1 MYSRLISFI
10 NQHKLLNKF
19 QFGVRSQQC
28 TNIAL
33 IYLVDKIA
41 KAIDEKEI
49 VLGVFL
55 DFSKAFDTINH
66 NILFSILNH
75 YGIRGVALDWIHLN
89 NRSQFVCFDD
99 VNSSYSNITC
109 GVPQGSILG
118 PLLFLIYINDLSNI
132 STLLFTILFAD
143 DTNIFLQG
151 KNIDDLVKQMN
162 LELSKIVMWLEVNRL
177 SLNTKKTHFMIFA
190 AGNHSIHKY
199 NEINQDIK
207 INNIPIDRVHS
218 TKFLGV
224 YIDSKLNWS
233 EHIKYIRGKLSKSIG
248 IICKARTL
256 LNRSTLVT
264 LYNSF
269 VLPYISY
276 CIEVWGNTFDKYV
289 LPLFRLQKRVITL
302 ITFSCYIAHTSDLFK
317 DMKIL
322 TLSKLYILKVH
333 IFMYKFENNTL
344 PELFSS
350 MFTTNSQIHTYP
362 TRTSSN
368 LHSRLEI

>member
-1 MYSRLISFI
+1 MKIAKVIPLYKNDNNMMVNNDRPISILPVFSKLLERLMYNRLISFI

-19 QFGVRSQQC
+19 QFGFRSQRS

-66 NILFSILNH
+66 KKLFSKLNH
-75 YGIRGVALDWIHLN
+75 YGIRGVALDWIQSYLN
-89 NRSQFVCFDD
+89 NRSQFVCFND
-99 VNSSYSNITC
+99 VNSRYSNITC

-118 PLLFLIYINDLSNI
+118 PLLFLIYINDFSYI
-132 STLLFTILFAD
+132 ATLLFTILFAD

-177 SLNTKKTHFMIFA
+177 SLNIKKTHFMIFA
-190 AGNHSIHKY
+190 TGNHSIHKY

-224 YIDSKLNWS
+224 YKDSKFNWS
-233 EHIKYIRGKLSKSIG
+233 EHIKYIKGKLFKIIG
-248 IICKARTL
+248 IICKAGTL

-269 VLPYISY
+269 VLPYI
-276 CIEVWGNTFDKYV
+276 
-289 LPLFRLQKRVITL
+289 
-302 ITFSCYIAHTSDLFK
+302 
-317 DMKIL
+317 
-322 TLSKLYILKVH
+322 
-333 IFMYKFENNTL
+333 
-344 PELFSS
+344 
-350 MFTTNSQIHTYP
+350 
-362 TRTSSN
+362 
-368 LHSRLEI
+368 